1 MKPFTHSFS
10 AKRQHLVTILILTI
24 MSLVFFSCGK
34 STQAK
39 PQEITKLK
47 AHQWYYFTHRGFYP
61 VVLPQEAPEVAEK
74 PWTEAVRISAAGNNI
89 SDNCALVNRLGILDF
104 TSGRPELFRDVML
117 FDNVTADTLI
127 FTKGGPVFHLYQ
139 NTHFNQ
145 QSNGYLSTTSTET
158 EESFNRPLLVRY
170 DRTQKL
176 CTPVLSYGNMNLP
189 LEAQLTSIIPQ
200 EDAWIGAVKI
210 QKKDVVNFKYITFE
224 ALDKDGSIPDASRRI
239 ISTTDIDAD
248 TFRQAQRPIP
258 LKEAPLLLQQLFAQ
272 VPESFEFYI
281 SCREE
286 GKLAPVLYDNTKNQ
300 SPEGGY
306 LAQGWGYLSPAGASA
321 LFPDGTVYI
330 TKSLLTEPNDQTEE
344 GEASQQKNT
353 GVPVSPS
360 TSGVIAFR
368 LPKLPEGFSYGEFTI
383 HGNTLYA
390 GWEETD
396 FYKTARSGFI
406 SVDLA
411 AIGKQL

>member
-1 MKPFTHSFS
+1 MKPFKHSFS
-10 AKRQHLVTILILTI
+10 ATRCFILLMITII
-24 MSLVFFSCGK
+24 MSSLFFSCK
-34 STQAK
+34 EANQEK

-61 VVLPQEAPEVAEK
+61 VVLPQESPEVAEK

-104 TSGRPELFRDVML
+104 TSGRPELFRDIML

-145 QSNGYLSTTSTET
+145 QSHGYLTSSDQGAED
-158 EESFNRPLLVRY
+158 SFSRPLLVRY
-170 DRTQKL
+170 DRNQKL
-176 CTPVLSYGNMNLP
+176 CTPVLTYGNMNLP

-224 ALDKDGSIPDASRRI
+224 ALDKDGTIPDASKEI
-239 ISTTDIDAD
+239 IPTTDIDAD
-248 TFRQAQRPIP
+248 TFRQAQKPIS
-258 LKEAPLLLQQLFAQ
+258 LKNAPILLQQLFAQ

-300 SPEGGY
+300 SPAGGY

-330 TKSLLTEPNDQTEE
+330 TKSLLTEANDTNKE
-344 GEASQQKNT
+344 GEAAQQQNT

-383 HGNTLYA
+383 HNQTLYA

-406 SVDLA
+406 SVDLS